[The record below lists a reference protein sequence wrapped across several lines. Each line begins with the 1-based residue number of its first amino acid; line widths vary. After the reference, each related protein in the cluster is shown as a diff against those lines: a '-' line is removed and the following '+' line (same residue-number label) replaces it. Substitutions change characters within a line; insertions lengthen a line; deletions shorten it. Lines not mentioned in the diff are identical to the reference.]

1 MLRPDN
7 CTDVQRLKTAKKMK
21 KLILMLLM
29 AECCLMTAH
38 AQKTVVSQTN
48 QKVFDTVE
56 QMPEYPGG
64 MQAMIEFLQTNM
76 KYPEDAAKQKVEGRV
91 MVQFVVETDGSVSDV
106 HVAKQVFPSLDA
118 EAVRVVQAMPK
129 WTPGKEKG
137 KVVRAKYNLPI
148 VFRM

>member
-1 MLRPDN
+1 
-7 CTDVQRLKTAKKMK
+7 
-21 KLILMLLM
+21 
-29 AECCLMTAH
+29 MTAN
-38 AQKTVVSQTN
+38 AQKTVVSQTDP
-48 QKVFDTVE
+48 KVFDTVE

-64 MQAMIEFLQTNM
+64 MQAMIEFLQANM

-118 EAVRVVQAMPK
+118 EAIRVVQAMPR
-129 WTPGKEKG
+129 WTPGKDKG
-137 KVVRAKYNLPI
+137 KVVRVKYNLPI

>member
-1 MLRPDN
+1 
-7 CTDVQRLKTAKKMK
+7 MK

-29 AECCLMTAH
+29 AGCCLMTAN

-91 MVQFVVETDGSVSDV
+91 MVQFVVETDGSVTDV

-118 EAVRVVQAMPK
+118 EAIRVVQAMPK
-129 WTPGKEKG
+129 WTPGKDKG
-137 KVVRAKYNLPI
+137 RVVRVKYNLPI

>member
-1 MLRPDN
+1 
-7 CTDVQRLKTAKKMK
+7 MK

-29 AECCLMTAH
+29 AGCCLMTAN

-118 EAVRVVQAMPK
+118 EAIRVVQAMPK
-129 WTPGKEKG
+129 WMPGKDKG
-137 KVVRAKYNLPI
+137 KVVRVKYNLPI

>member
-1 MLRPDN
+1 
-7 CTDVQRLKTAKKMK
+7 MK
-21 KLILMLLM
+21 KLILMLLV
-29 AECCLMTAH
+29 AECCLMTAN
-38 AQKTVVSQTN
+38 AQKTVVSQTD

-91 MVQFVVETDGSVSDV
+91 MVEFVVETDGSVSDV

-118 EAVRVVQAMPK
+118 EAIRVVQAMPK
-129 WTPGKEKG
+129 WTPGKKKG
-137 KVVRAKYNLPI
+137 KVVRVKYNLPI

>member
-1 MLRPDN
+1 
-7 CTDVQRLKTAKKMK
+7 MK
-21 KLILMLLM
+21 KLILILLM
-29 AECCLMTAH
+29 AECCLISAH

-76 KYPEDAAKQKVEGRV
+76 KYPEDAEKQKVEGRV
-91 MVQFVVETDGSVSDV
+91 MVQFVVETDGSISDV

-118 EAVRVVQAMPK
+118 EAIRVVKAMPN

-137 KVVRAKYNLPI
+137 RVVRVKYLLPI

>member
-1 MLRPDN
+1 
-7 CTDVQRLKTAKKMK
+7 MK

-29 AECCLMTAH
+29 AGGCLMTAN

-137 KVVRAKYNLPI
+137 KVVRVKYNLPI

>member
-7 CTDVQRLKTAKKMK
+7 STDVQRLKTAKKMK

-48 QKVFDTVE
+48 QKVFFTVE

-64 MQAMIEFLQTNM
+64 MQAMIAFLQTNM

-91 MVQFVVETDGSVSDV
+91 MVQFIVETDGSVSDV

-118 EAVRVVQAMPK
+118 EAIRVVQAMPK

-137 KVVRAKYNLPI
+137 QVVRVKYNLPI

>member
-1 MLRPDN
+1 
-7 CTDVQRLKTAKKMK
+7 MK

-64 MQAMIEFLQTNM
+64 MQAMIAFLQTNM

-91 MVQFVVETDGSVSDV
+91 MVQFIVETDGSISDV

-118 EAVRVVQAMPK
+118 EAIRVVQAMPK

-137 KVVRAKYNLPI
+137 NVVRVKYNLPSRLFSPSPTRSSGCCLPI
-148 VFRM
+148 ITTRR

>member
-1 MLRPDN
+1 
-7 CTDVQRLKTAKKMK
+7 MK

-29 AECCLMTAH
+29 AACCLITAN
-38 AQKTVVSQTN
+38 AQKTVVSQTDP
-48 QKVFDTVE
+48 KVFDTVE

-64 MQAMIEFLQTNM
+64 MQAMIEFLQANM

-91 MVQFVVETDGSVSDV
+91 MVQFVVETDGSVTDV

-118 EAVRVVQAMPK
+118 EAIRVVQAMPK
-129 WTPGKEKG
+129 WTPGKDKG
-137 KVVRAKYNLPI
+137 RVVRVKYNLPI

>member
-1 MLRPDN
+1 
-7 CTDVQRLKTAKKMK
+7 MK
-21 KLILMLLM
+21 KLILMFLM
-29 AECCLMTAH
+29 AGCFLMTAN
-38 AQKTVVSQTN
+38 AQKTVVSQTDP
-48 QKVFDTVE
+48 KVFDTVE

-91 MVQFVVETDGSVSDV
+91 MVQFVVETDGSVTDV

-118 EAVRVVQAMPK
+118 EAIRVVQAMPK

-137 KVVRAKYNLPI
+137 RVVRVKYNLPI

>member
-1 MLRPDN
+1 
-7 CTDVQRLKTAKKMK
+7 MK

-29 AECCLMTAH
+29 AVCCLMTAN
-38 AQKTVVSQTN
+38 AQKTVISQTN

-64 MQAMIEFLQTNM
+64 MQAMIAFLQTNM

-91 MVQFVVETDGSVSDV
+91 MVQFIVETDGSVSDV

-118 EAVRVVQAMPK
+118 EAIRVVQAMPK

-137 KVVRAKYNLPI
+137 QVVRVKYNLPI

>member
-1 MLRPDN
+1 
-7 CTDVQRLKTAKKMK
+7 MK

-29 AECCLMTAH
+29 AECCLISAR
-38 AQKTVVSQTN
+38 AQKTVVSQTD

-64 MQAMIEFLQTNM
+64 MQAMIELLQTNM

-91 MVQFVVETDGSVSDV
+91 MVQFVVETDGSISDV

-118 EAVRVVQAMPK
+118 EAIRVVQDMPK

-137 KVVRAKYNLPI
+137 KVVRVKYNLPI

>member
-1 MLRPDN
+1 
-7 CTDVQRLKTAKKMK
+7 MK
-21 KLILMLLM
+21 KLILLLLM
-29 AECCLMTAH
+29 AGCCLMTAN

-64 MQAMIEFLQTNM
+64 MQAMIAFLQTNM

-91 MVQFVVETDGSVSDV
+91 MVQFIVETDGSISDV

-118 EAVRVVQAMPK
+118 EAIRVVQAMPK

-137 KVVRAKYNLPI
+137 NVVRVKYNLPI

>member
-1 MLRPDN
+1 
-7 CTDVQRLKTAKKMK
+7 
-21 KLILMLLM
+21 M
-29 AECCLMTAH
+29 AGCCLMTAN
-38 AQKTVVSQTN
+38 AQKTVVSQTD

-64 MQAMIEFLQTNM
+64 MQALIEFLQTNM
-76 KYPEDAAKQKVEGRV
+76 KYPDDAAKQKVEGRV

-118 EAVRVVQAMPK
+118 EAIRVVQAMPK

-137 KVVRAKYNLPI
+137 KVVRVKYNLPI

>member
-7 CTDVQRLKTAKKMK
+7 STDVQRLKTAKKMK

-64 MQAMIEFLQTNM
+64 MQAMIAFLQTNM

-91 MVQFVVETDGSVSDV
+91 MVQFIVETDGSISDV

-118 EAVRVVQAMPK
+118 EAIRVVQAMPK
-129 WTPGKEKG
+129 WTPGKDKG
-137 KVVRAKYNLPI
+137 RVVRVKYNLPI

>member
-1 MLRPDN
+1 
-7 CTDVQRLKTAKKMK
+7 MK

-29 AECCLMTAH
+29 AVCCLMTAN
-38 AQKTVVSQTN
+38 AQKTVVSQTDP
-48 QKVFDTVE
+48 KVFDTVE

-91 MVQFVVETDGSVSDV
+91 MVQFVVETDGSVTDV

-118 EAVRVVQAMPK
+118 EAIRVVQAMPK
-129 WTPGKEKG
+129 WTPGKDKG
-137 KVVRAKYNLPI
+137 RVVRVKYNLPI

>member
-1 MLRPDN
+1 
-7 CTDVQRLKTAKKMK
+7 
-21 KLILMLLM
+21 M
-29 AECCLMTAH
+29 AGCCLMTAN
-38 AQKTVVSQTN
+38 AQKTVVSQTD

-118 EAVRVVQAMPK
+118 EAIRVVQAMPK

-137 KVVRAKYNLPI
+137 KVVRVKYNLPI

>member
-1 MLRPDN
+1 
-7 CTDVQRLKTAKKMK
+7 MK
-21 KLILMLLM
+21 KLVLLSLM
-29 AECCLMTAH
+29 AICCLMTAN

-48 QKVFDTVE
+48 QKVYDTVD

-64 MQAMIEFLQTNM
+64 MQAMIEFLQTSM

-118 EAVRVVQAMPK
+118 EAIRVVQAMPK
-129 WTPGKEKG
+129 WTPGKNG
-137 KVVRAKYNLPI
+137 GQVVRVKYNLPI

>member
-1 MLRPDN
+1 
-7 CTDVQRLKTAKKMK
+7 
-21 KLILMLLM
+21 MLLM
-29 AECCLMTAH
+29 AVCCLMTAN
-38 AQKTVVSQTN
+38 AQKTVVSQTDP
-48 QKVFDTVE
+48 KVFDTVE

-118 EAVRVVQAMPK
+118 EAIRVVQAMPK
-129 WTPGKEKG
+129 WTPGKDKG
-137 KVVRAKYNLPI
+137 RVVRVKYNLPI

>member
-1 MLRPDN
+1 
-7 CTDVQRLKTAKKMK
+7 
-21 KLILMLLM
+21 MLLV
-29 AECCLMTAH
+29 AECCLITAN
-38 AQKTVVSQTN
+38 AQKTVVSQTD

-118 EAVRVVQAMPK
+118 EAIRVVQAMPK

-137 KVVRAKYNLPI
+137 KVVRVKYNLPI

>member
-1 MLRPDN
+1 
-7 CTDVQRLKTAKKMK
+7 MK
-21 KLILMLLM
+21 KLVLLSLM
-29 AECCLMTAH
+29 AICCLMTAN

-48 QKVFDTVE
+48 QKVYDTVD

-64 MQAMIEFLQTNM
+64 MQAMIEFLQTSM

-106 HVAKQVFPSLDA
+106 HVAKQVFSSLDA
-118 EAVRVVQAMPK
+118 EAIRVVQAMPK
-129 WTPGKEKG
+129 WTPGKNG
-137 KVVRAKYNLPI
+137 GQVVRVKYNLPI

>member
-1 MLRPDN
+1 
-7 CTDVQRLKTAKKMK
+7 MK

-29 AECCLMTAH
+29 AECCLISAH

-48 QKVFDTVE
+48 PKVFDTVE
-56 QMPEYPGG
+56 QMPEYLGG
-64 MQAMIEFLQTNM
+64 MQAMIAFLQTNM

-91 MVQFVVETDGSVSDV
+91 MVQFIVETDGSISDV

-118 EAVRVVQAMPK
+118 EAIRVVQAMPK

-137 KVVRAKYNLPI
+137 NVVRVKYNLPI

>member
-7 CTDVQRLKTAKKMK
+7 STDVQRLKTAKKMK

-64 MQAMIEFLQTNM
+64 MQAMIAFLQTNM

-91 MVQFVVETDGSVSDV
+91 MVQFIVETDGSISDV

-118 EAVRVVQAMPK
+118 EAIRVVQAMPR
-129 WTPGKEKG
+129 WTPGKDKG
-137 KVVRAKYNLPI
+137 KVVRVKYNLPI

>member
-1 MLRPDN
+1 
-7 CTDVQRLKTAKKMK
+7 MK

-29 AECCLMTAH
+29 ASCCLVTAH

-118 EAVRVVQAMPK
+118 EAIRVVQAMPK
-129 WTPGKEKG
+129 WMPGKDKG
-137 KVVRAKYNLPI
+137 KVVRVKYNLPI

>member
-1 MLRPDN
+1 
-7 CTDVQRLKTAKKMK
+7 MK

-29 AECCLMTAH
+29 AVCCLMTAN
-38 AQKTVVSQTN
+38 AQKTVVSQTDP
-48 QKVFDTVE
+48 KVFDTVE

-91 MVQFVVETDGSVSDV
+91 MVQFIVETDGSISDV

-118 EAVRVVQAMPK
+118 EAIRVVQAMPK

-137 KVVRAKYNLPI
+137 NVVRVKYNLPI

>member
-1 MLRPDN
+1 
-7 CTDVQRLKTAKKMK
+7 MK

-29 AECCLMTAH
+29 AVCCLMTAN

-48 QKVFDTVE
+48 QKVFDTVD

-64 MQAMIEFLQTNM
+64 MQAMIEFLQANM

-91 MVQFVVETDGSVSDV
+91 MVQFVVETDGSISDV
-106 HVAKQVFPSLDA
+106 HVAKQVFPSCDA
-118 EAVRVVQAMPK
+118 EAIRVVQAMPR

-137 KVVRAKYNLPI
+137 KVVRVKYNRPI

>member
-1 MLRPDN
+1 
-7 CTDVQRLKTAKKMK
+7 MK

-29 AECCLMTAH
+29 AVCCLMTAN

-48 QKVFDTVE
+48 QKVFDTVD

-64 MQAMIEFLQTNM
+64 MQAMIEFLQANM

-91 MVQFVVETDGSVSDV
+91 MVQFVVETDGRISDV

-118 EAVRVVQAMPK
+118 EAIRVVQAMPK

-137 KVVRAKYNLPI
+137 KVVRVKYNLPI